1 MPMLCDRCGE
11 REATVHDTGVS
22 GGKVHETHLCE
33 QCAQELGV
41 SATNEGSISGWI
53 TQGLLFVPTE
63 GAARA
68 SPRRCEHC
76 GLTFAEFRRSGL
88 MGCAGCYEAFEQRL
102 VPLLERAH
110 EGGNQHRGKVPRRA
124 LSSSRMRRAGH
135 DFDEGPSLAERIE
148 SLRRALDEAVRAE
161 AYEKAAK
168 IRDEL
173 YHLSDPEAGREG
185 EP

>member
-1 MPMLCDRCGE
+1 MLCDRCGE

-22 GGKVHETHLCE
+22 GGQVHETHLCE

-41 SATNEGSISGWI
+41 SAANGGVISGLI
-53 TQGLLFVPTE
+53 TPGVLFAPVQ

-68 SPRRCEHC
+68 ASLRCEHC

-88 MGCAGCYEAFEQRL
+88 MGCAGCYEAFEHRL
-102 VPLLERAH
+102 IPLLERAH
-110 EGGNQHRGKVPRRA
+110 EGGIQHRGKVPRRA

-135 DFDEGPSLAERIE
+135 DIDEGPSLAERIE
-148 SLRRALDEAVRAE
+148 ALRRALDEAVRAE
-161 AYEKAAK
+161 AYEKAAR

-173 YHLSDPEAGREG
+173 YHLSDPEAGRED